1 MQVRSKLVI
10 CSQCGGTVWETTNL
24 MDDLHNIGT
33 CFTCKHKQS
42 LTEQREK
49 VEVEHL
55 YNPKDVKRIR
65 DEFVKR
71 QNGID
76 PILKERFKEV
86 AVLDHCHSSQHVR
99 AALNRNCNA
108 FEGKVVNA
116 YVRCLKWLTD
126 KPLSEILRNLAD
138 YYEDQER
145 VMHKNPLHPAWIKRV
160 NIEFNKLTEGSKRLV
175 LKELGQPEGGNG
187 TERKKLF
194 QKAVLTKEHTFD
206 KLKELIER
214 VKVCP

>member
-1 MQVRSKLVI
+1 MNLENVVCEVCAGMAWEVR
-10 CSQCGGTVWETTNL
+10 EL
-24 MDDLHNIGT
+24 MDDLQGLGT
-33 CFTCKHKQS
+33 CVNCNHKQS
-42 LTEQREK
+42 LYPRKK
-49 VEVEHL
+49 VQVEHL
-55 YNPKDVKRIR
+55 YNAKDVKRIR

-175 LKELGQPEGGNG
+175 LKELGQLEGGNG
-187 TERKKLF
+187 TERKRLF

-206 KLKELIER
+206 KLKEVIER
-214 VKVCP
+214 NKV

>member
-1 MQVRSKLVI
+1 MEKI
-10 CSQCGGTVWETTNL
+10 
-24 MDDLHNIGT
+24 
-33 CFTCKHKQS
+33 
-42 LTEQREK
+42 EK

-126 KPLSEILRNLAD
+126 IPLPEILRNLAD

-194 QKAVLTKEHTFD
+194 QRAVLTKEHTFD
-206 KLKELIER
+206 KLKEVIER
-214 VKVCP
+214 NKV

>member
-1 MQVRSKLVI
+1 MVRSKLVI

-33 CFTCKHKQS
+33 CVTCKHKQS
-42 LTEQREK
+42 LREQREK

-160 NIEFNKLTEGSKRLV
+160 NIEFNKLPEALKRAV
-175 LKELGQPEGGNG
+175 LKELGQPEGSNG

>member
-1 MQVRSKLVI
+1 MNLENVVCEVCAGMAWEVR
-10 CSQCGGTVWETTNL
+10 EL

-65 DEFVKR
+65 DEFVKK

-76 PILKERFKEV
+76 PILKEPFKEV

-160 NIEFNKLTEGSKRLV
+160 NIEFNKLAEGSKRSV

-194 QKAVLTKEHTFD
+194 QRAILTRQFTFEG
-206 KLKELIER
+206 LKEMIER
-214 VKVCP
+214 NKV

>member
-1 MQVRSKLVI
+1 MVRSKPVI
-10 CSQCGGTVWETTNL
+10 CSQCKGTQWDIRCHA
-24 MDDLHNIGT
+24 DDLQNIGT
-33 CFTCKHKQS
+33 CLKCSHRQS
-42 LTEQREK
+42 LMEQREK
-49 VEVEHL
+49 IEVEHL

-65 DEFVKR
+65 DEFVKK

-76 PILKERFKEV
+76 PILKEPFKEV
-86 AVLDHCHSSQHVR
+86 AVLDHCHHSQHVR

-116 YVRCLKWLTD
+116 YIRCLKWLTD
-126 KPLSEILRNLAD
+126 VPLPEILRNLAD

-145 VMHKNPLHPAWIKRV
+145 VMHKNPLHTAWIKRV
-160 NIEFNKLTEGSKRLV
+160 NVEFNKLNEASKRAV